1 MPFLSGRKGYFKR
14 KYKRS
19 EFPPT
24 TKAEVNLFPHY
35 KVFDKT
41 LRKRKHVCFI
51 TQNFGYKTVPSAAL
65 GYMTAPSAAHIPA
78 EVLRSSRHEKRSGEK
93 SSDP

>member
-1 MPFLSGRKGYFKR
+1 MGGKVTLRENINDQNS
-14 KYKRS
+14 
-19 EFPPT
+19 PPT

-78 EVLRSSRHEKRSGEK
+78 EVLRSSRHEKRSEEK

>member
-51 TQNFGYKTVPSAAL
+51 TQNFGY
-65 GYMTAPSAAHIPA
+65 MTAPSAAHIPA
-78 EVLRSSRHEKRSGEK
+78 EVLRSSRHEKRSEEK